1 MRDEN
6 RHLTAFEQVSCL
18 ECGLVYGK
26 PARGGTRN
34 ENPGCPS
41 CGYVGWIA
49 VRDHVTGPARGSIH
63 AGAPRKFSARAASTS
78 S

>member
-1 MRDEN
+1 MHDEN
-6 RHLTAFEQVSCL
+6 RILADVERVSCL

-34 ENPGCPS
+34 ENPGCPG

-49 VRDHVTGPARGSIH
+49 VRDYVAGSARRGIH
-63 AGAPRKFSARAASTS
+63 AGGARKFSAGAASTS
-78 S
+78 L